1 MMQGRI
7 LSPILF
13 SICIDYLIQRLRQ
26 SGYGVHIGSLFVGS
40 ILYAD
45 DIALVSS
52 SCRGLQRMLDICSD
66 FGHDWDIRYNPLKSQ
81 LLTKGGD
88 NPPDCQLLLDNKPLQ

>member
-1 MMQGRI
+1 MKQGSV

-13 SICIDYLIQRLRQ
+13 SIYIDDLIQRLRQ

-45 DIALVSS
+45 DTALLSS
-52 SCRGLQRMLDICSD
+52 SCSGSTKNA
-66 FGHDWDIRYNPLKSQ
+66 RYMF
-81 LLTKGGD
+81 
-88 NPPDCQLLLDNKPLQ
+88 